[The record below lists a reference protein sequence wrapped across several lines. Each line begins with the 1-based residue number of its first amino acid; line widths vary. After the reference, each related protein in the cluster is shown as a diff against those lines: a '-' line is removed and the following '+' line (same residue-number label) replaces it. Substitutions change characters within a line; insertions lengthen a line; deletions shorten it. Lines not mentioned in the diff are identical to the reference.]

1 MLKIYFAV
9 IFCLISINLFA
20 DSSKVEAENFLFSV
34 RQHRGVDTWAKL
46 TGEVT
51 HQRRGSLIKKSPI
64 KFSIKFAASQL
75 FAEILIGENEG
86 YTIGLF
92 TSPEAERKISII
104 PMNKQTDQSA
114 SLLKYYGIRPE
125 DLTMSFLYW
134 DFIKELNPVTLSMQS
149 CRVFKLKSPDRNEI
163 AVVYISEKYLFPLK
177 VEWFRNNESKP
188 YRTMRVSSF
197 KKVNGLWLIDEIT
210 LFGPGWRTKIAFEN
224 CKAGTIKEGIPK
236 DLFSINS
243 K

>member
-1 MLKIYFAV
+1 MFKIYLTV
-9 IFCLISINLFA
+9 ILCLFA
-20 DSSKVEAENFLFSV
+20 MKLPAVSSKVEAEQFLFAV

-46 TGEVT
+46 IGEVT
-51 HQRRGSLIKKSPI
+51 HQRRGIPIKISPI

-75 FAEILIGENEG
+75 FAEILIGKDEG

-92 TSPEAERKISII
+92 TAPGTKRRISII
-104 PMNKQTDQSA
+104 PTKKQEGQSG

-134 DFIKELNPVTLSMQS
+134 DLLKELNPVTLSMQS
-149 CRVFKLKSPDRNEI
+149 CRVFKLKSTEKNEI
-163 AVVYISEKYLFPLK
+163 AVVYISEKYFFPLK
-177 VEWFRNNESKP
+177 VEWFKENESKP
-188 YRTMRVSSF
+188 YRTMSVSSF

-210 LFGPGWRTKIAFEN
+210 LYGPGWRTKIAFGN
-224 CKAGTIKEGIPK
+224 CNAGTTKEGIPK